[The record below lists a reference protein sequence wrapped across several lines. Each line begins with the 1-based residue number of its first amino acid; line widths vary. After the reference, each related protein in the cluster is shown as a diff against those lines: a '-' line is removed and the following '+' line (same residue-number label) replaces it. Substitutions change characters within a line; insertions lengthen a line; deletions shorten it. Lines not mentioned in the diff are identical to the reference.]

1 MAQQFYKTEDYR
13 NKQRILTKS
22 AWQRGVFS
30 SLYVKE
36 KRTCKRI
43 ECDKIFEVTHSDSKM
58 YCSRSCAAMVNNVKR
73 GAHSEDT
80 KFKIA
85 GALKGRKIL
94 GIPNPYRGVIK
105 VPRVAVECPYC
116 KKIFLMERWQHRKF
130 CSNKCSMAVV
140 GSRPTSPK
148 AARGIAG
155 IREDIGSEF
164 YFYSR
169 WEANFA
175 RILNL
180 LGIPW
185 LYQCKTF
192 DIGGHMYTPDFY
204 LPDSDTWI
212 EIKNFLSEYS
222 RKRDENFRKMY
233 PDLELMLI
241 LKGDYLELQEEFA
254 PKIEN
259 WEFS

>member
-1 MAQQFYKTEDYR
+1 MKHQFYTSEGYR
-13 NKQRILTKS
+13 NKQRILTKN
-22 AWQRGVFS
+22 AWESGAFN
-30 SLYVKE
+30 SLYAKE

-43 ECDKIFEVTHSDSKM
+43 GCDKIFEATNSDLKI

-73 GAHSEDT
+73 GAHSEHT

-94 GIPNPYRGVIK
+94 GISNPYKGVIK
-105 VPRVAVECPYC
+105 VPRVEIECLHC

-140 GSRPTSPK
+140 GGKPTSPK
-148 AARGIAG
+148 AARGVAG
-155 IREDIGSEF
+155 VRDDIGEEF

-180 LGIPW
+180 LDIPW

-192 DIGGHMYTPDFY
+192 DIGEHMYTPDFY

-212 EIKNFLSEYS
+212 EIKNFLSDYS
-222 RKRDENFRKMY
+222 RERDENFRKMY
-233 PDLELMLI
+233 PELELMLI
-241 LKGDYLELQEEFA
+241 LKDDYFELQREFS
-254 PKIEN
+254 PKIKN